1 MTLQNK
7 GGFAMA
13 LQIKRMKELRKQKGM
28 KQADLAEALHLARS
42 TIAMWEAGNSEPTG
56 DMYAALSRLFGCTV
70 GYLLGTE
77 DEPWPTGETVL
88 PAALRPIS
96 TMHRQKVP
104 LIGKV
109 AAGKPIMAETDYET
123 FVDSPVDCDCAL
135 EIEGESMVPTYLPG
149 DIVYI
154 KHQPTVRDGQ
164 VAVVLIDDRA
174 TLKHVY
180 RDPDGLTLISDNPDY
195 ERIVVKGSE
204 YDYIAIYGVPV
215 GYTRMYKP
223 DPLKK
228 LKKGM
233 R

>member
-1 MTLQNK
+1 MTFGEKIKKLRIERGMTLEQVGDIVGVGKSTVRKWESGQIANMRLDK
-7 GGFAMA
+7 IA
-13 LQIKRMKELRKQKGM
+13 L
-28 KQADLAEALHLARS
+28 LAKALGV
-42 TIAMWEAGNSEPTG
+42 TP
-56 DMYAALSRLFGCTV
+56 
-70 GYLLGTE
+70 GYLMGWE
-77 DEPWPTGETVL
+77 DDPRPTAGEGSV
-88 PAALRPIS
+88 PASLRPIS

-109 AAGKPIMAETDYET
+109 AAGQPIMAETDYET

-135 EIEGESMVPTYLPG
+135 EIEGASMVPTYLPG

-195 ERIVVKGSE
+195 ERIVVKGADH
-204 YDYIAIYGVPV
+204 DYIAIYGVPV
-215 GYTRMYKP
+215 GYTRMYKA

-233 R
+233 K

>member
-1 MTLQNK
+1 
-7 GGFAMA
+7 MA
-13 LQIKRMKELRKQKGM
+13 LQIERMKNLRKQKGM

-42 TIAMWEAGNSEPTG
+42 TIAMWEAGKSEPSG
-56 DMYAALSRLFGCTV
+56 DMYAALSRVLDCTV

-77 DEPWPTGETVL
+77 DEPKPAEEERTV
-88 PAALRPIS
+88 PAGLRPIS
-96 TMHRQKVP
+96 TLHRQRVP

-109 AAGKPIMAETDYET
+109 AAGQPIMAETDYET

-135 EIEGESMVPTYLPG
+135 EIEGESMVPTYMPG

-164 VAVVLIDDRA
+164 VAVVLVDDSA

-195 ERIVVKGSE
+195 DRIVVKGIDH
-204 YDYIAIYGVPV
+204 DYIAIYGVPV
-215 GYTRMYKP
+215 GYTRMFKP